1 MFIRLDEGTAF
12 DTDRASAREIEALSE
27 AFLRLEDRCDEL
39 EQLNERLEER
49 CGEEAEDDEV
59 SHADIL
65 RMFEED
71 LERSRDILVARIK
84 DAIGNHDDAARRAIT
99 NAVAD
104 FNWETNHTLRAL
116 RRELSGAEG

>member
-27 AFLRLEDRCDEL
+27 AYLRLEDRCDEL

-49 CGEEAEDDEV
+49 CGEEAEDEV

-84 DAIGNHDDAARRAIT
+84 DAIRNHDDAARAAIT
-99 NAVAD
+99 NAVVD
-104 FNWETNHTLRAL
+104 FNWETNRTLRAL
-116 RRELSGAEG
+116 RSELSGAQG